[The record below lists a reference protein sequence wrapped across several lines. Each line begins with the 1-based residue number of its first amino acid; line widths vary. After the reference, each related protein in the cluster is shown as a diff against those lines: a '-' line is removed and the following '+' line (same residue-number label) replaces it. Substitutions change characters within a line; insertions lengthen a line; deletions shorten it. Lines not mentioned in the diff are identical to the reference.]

1 VKLRVSLVGWLFA
14 LLLAAVVSRGA
25 AQEVRVQAVPPAAHH
40 EAANGGKPWVR
51 SSNGS
56 SPADGLGLPGASL
69 LDSGKPQP
77 EDVDEGWTWLL
88 INLGK
93 PPREDP
99 DDPPIP
105 IALPPRVKAGL
116 GVTASNFP
124 TLEATACDQVGITA
138 CEADKWGYGPLIFVE
153 VNPLRIPVSI
163 GLRGGY
169 TSVSVDQSYSGPGLP
184 NSSTIDLDIWSAT
197 LYATGSLPVADHT
210 SLYGTL
216 GALWA
221 WNRATI
227 TSVFA
232 DRQLQEERSESGL
245 RFAIGAGVERMIAS
259 RTCLRLEYR
268 FINGDSGD
276 ADRQHEIGLSV
287 GYGLVP

>member
-1 VKLRVSLVGWLFA
+1 MMLRLPINLWLFA
-14 LLLAAVVSRGA
+14 LLLAGAVSEGS
-25 AQEVRVQAVPPAAHH
+25 AQEAPPAPHH
-40 EAANGGKPWVR
+40 EAANRGKPWVR
-51 SSNGS
+51 GGNGS
-56 SPADGLGLPGASL
+56 PQADGPGLPGQSL
-69 LDSGKPQP
+69 LNSGKPRP

-93 PPREDP
+93 PPKDDP
-99 DDPPIP
+99 DDPPVA
-105 IALPPRVKAGL
+105 IALPPLVKGGL
-116 GVTASNFP
+116 GVTASHFP
-124 TLEATACDQVGITA
+124 TLEATACDQAGITA
-138 CEADKWGYGPLIFVE
+138 CEADDWGYGPVVFVE

-169 TSVSVDQSYSGPGLP
+169 TSVSVNQSYTGPGLP
-184 NSSTIDLDIWSAT
+184 DSSTIDLDIWSAT
-197 LYATGSLPVADHT
+197 LYATGSLTVAERT
-210 SLYGTL
+210 SLFGTL

-221 WNRATI
+221 WNRATV

-232 DRQLQEERSESGL
+232 DRRLQEERSESGL
-245 RFAIGAGVERMIAS
+245 RFSIGAGLEQMIAN

>member
-1 VKLRVSLVGWLFA
+1 M
-14 LLLAAVVSRGA
+14 
-25 AQEVRVQAVPPAAHH
+25 QEVPPTAHH

-51 SSNGS
+51 GSNGS
-56 SPADGLGLPGASL
+56 SPADGLGLPGAGL
-69 LDSGKPQP
+69 LDSGKPRP
-77 EDVDEGWTWLL
+77 EEVDQGWTWLL
-88 INLGK
+88 VNLGK

-105 IALPPRVKAGL
+105 IVLPPLVKAGL
-116 GVTASNFP
+116 GGTASNFP
-124 TLEATACDQVGITA
+124 TLEAAACDQAGITA
-138 CEADKWGYGPLIFVE
+138 CDSDDWGYGPLIFVE
-153 VNPLRIPVSI
+153 VNPLHSPVSI

-197 LYATGSLPVADHT
+197 LYATGSLPVAERT

-227 TSVFA
+227 TSAFA
-232 DRQLQEERSESGL
+232 DGRLQEKRLESGL
-245 RFAIGAGVERMIAS
+245 RFAIGAGVEQMIAS
-259 RTCLRLEYR
+259 RMCLRLEYR

-287 GYGLVP
+287 GYGLLP